1 MRALELDSTCLVA
14 MVQRGKCYMA
24 KKNWEQAV
32 SWGVTLS
39 VCKVRLKKRV
49 LSIYLISIFIHNPYH
64 PLHLSIH
71 FLQVRDLERVNNRD
85 RHNQQNKKKAGDAA
99 LRQNKHDE
107 AFRMYQASLAA
118 IRKTGTPNGA

>member
-1 MRALELDSTCLVA
+1 MSVRCDLKNEFYLFI
-14 MVQRGKCYMA
+14 
-24 KKNWEQAV
+24 KK
-32 SWGVTLS
+32 SYFY
-39 VCKVRLKKRV
+39 
-49 LSIYLISIFIHNPYH
+49 IYPYH
-64 PLHLSIH
+64 PLHPSIH

-118 IRKTGTPNGA
+118 FRKTGTPKGA